1 MEEDSEIRIL
11 GRVGKA
17 MSKNLWNS
25 HKLKKLN
32 TGEMTWTALREFKIF
47 RKQKKR
53 RYCLSS
59 LKIRMLQMP
68 KLKSWRA
75 GKKTVYGFKDPQMV
89 WNNSIVKISEDLQ
102 GK

>member
-75 GKKTVYGFKDPQMV
+75 GKKTVYGFQL
-89 WNNSIVKISEDLQ
+89 LQ
-102 GK
+102 YTQDKRVIMKVEKQGG